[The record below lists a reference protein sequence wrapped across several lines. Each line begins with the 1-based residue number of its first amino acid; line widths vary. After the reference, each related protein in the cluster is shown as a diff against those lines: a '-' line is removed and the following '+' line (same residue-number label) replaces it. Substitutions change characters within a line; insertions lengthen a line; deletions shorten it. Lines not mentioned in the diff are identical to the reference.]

1 MSVVFTTRDDECDVV
16 KSSCG
21 SLVGLWLV
29 AFMQIVGRTNQA
41 FYHLEAQT
49 RW

>member
-1 MSVVFTTRDDECDVV
+1 VSVVFTTRDDECDFI

-21 SLVGLWLV
+21 SLVGLRLV
-29 AFMQIVGRTNQA
+29 AFMQIVGQTNQA

-49 RW
+49 R